1 MGRRIIFRLAV
12 VIGIALLGFSNIFS
26 AQAANYPN
34 KPLTIIAPTTPGG
47 LFDTAGR
54 PLVLLLEKQLGQ
66 PIVFLNKPGATFQV
80 GSTIAAKA
88 PADGYTLLF
97 SGGALHLA
105 LEWEIFNGRKPT
117 VSLDDFTPL
126 GTFTFTPTVVVVPF
140 DSPWK
145 NLEDLIRDLKA
156 KPGFYSFSSGG
167 LYGNTHVPNEILQ
180 LAAGIPKPIHVP
192 FGGGGEAVTAL
203 VGKHVDYAT
212 LHPGNCISLIRGGKL
227 RALAVQ
233 GDKRLKELPD
243 VPTVKE
249 LGIDAEFYNWSAIL
263 VRKQTP
269 VDIVKKLKVAFKNVV
284 STKEYVMAVEAQGQD
299 VFYMPGEELEKYWV
313 AEKKTIRKIYTGI
326 KEREKGSK
334 P

>member
-1 MGRRIIFRLAV
+1 MGNRIILRLAA
-12 VIGIALLGFSNIFS
+12 VIGIILLGFFS
-26 AQAANYPN
+26 VSSARAADYPN
-34 KPLTIIAPTTPGG
+34 KPLTIISPATSGG

-54 PLVLLLEKQLGQ
+54 PLVMLLEKQLGQ
-66 PIVFLNKPGATFQV
+66 SIVFLNKPGATFQV
-80 GSTIAAKA
+80 GSTIVAKA

-105 LEWEIFNGRKPT
+105 LEWEIFNGRKPPVT
-117 VSLDDFTPL
+117 LDEFSPL

-140 DSPWK
+140 DSPWMK
-145 NLEDLIRDLKA
+145 LEDLIRDLKA

-203 VGKHVDYAT
+203 VGKHVHYAT
-212 LHPGNCISLIRGGKL
+212 LHPGNCVSLVRGGKL

-233 GDKRLKELPD
+233 GNKRLKELPD

-249 LGIDAEFYNWSAIL
+249 LGINAEFYNWSAIV

-269 VDIVKKLKVAFKNVV
+269 AGIVKKLRQAFKNVV
-284 STKEYVMAVEAQGQD
+284 TNPEYIKAVEAQGQE
-299 VFYMPGEELEKYWV
+299 VFYMPGEELAKYWI
-313 AEKKTIRKIYTGI
+313 AERETIRRIYAGL
-326 KEREKGSK
+326 KERDKAK
-334 P
+334 